1 EQGRAALPIPGA
13 PGTHQVRVLSETG
26 VFVRAEL
33 AMERPYVARNDGPLA
48 LELRGDPGAA
58 GEVAAL
64 ELSVKAAGEVGA
76 PVVDLSLPA
85 GIAPERVVEALRG
98 AASVVHA
105 EAREPGIVRVT
116 LARMLAGT
124 EVILPLP
131 MRWTVR

>member
-1 EQGRAALPIPGA
+1 
-13 PGTHQVRVLSETG
+13 
-26 VFVRAEL
+26 
-33 AMERPYVARNDGPLA
+33 RPYVTRNDGPLA
-48 LELRGDPGAA
+48 LELRGDPGAT

-64 ELSVKAAGEVGA
+64 ELSVKAAGKVGA

-131 MRWTVR
+131 MRWTVRGELRGLAAVAYPAGDPGAMSVLPERALRIDSR